1 VGRLVAITL
10 PEWLDSQT
18 DRTSSRQRAQV
29 DTSKLVATFSA
40 GIVATIVATA
50 LQVGD
55 PTAWDRVAAGLLAL
69 SFAVA
74 LAVILL
80 DRLTVADQAA
90 ILQSAQIRG
99 WSEAQIINELRVASL
114 TASLANE
121 AVVRSVRLAVAVQV
135 TVSLC
140 CGASAIISLL

>member
-1 VGRLVAITL
+1 MAITL
-10 PEWLDSQT
+10 PEWLDSQA
-18 DRTSSRQRAQV
+18 DRTGGQQRAQV
-29 DTSKLVATFSA
+29 DASKLVATFSA

-55 PTAWDRVAAGLLAL
+55 PTLWDRVAAALLVF
-69 SFAVA
+69 SFALA

-80 DRLTVADQAA
+80 DRLAVADQAA
-90 ILQSAQIRG
+90 ILQIAQING
-99 WSEAQIINELRVASL
+99 WSDTQIITELRVASL

-121 AVVRSVRLAVAVQV
+121 AVVRTVRLAVAVQV

-140 CGASAIISLL
+140 CGAAAIISLL